1 MLGTYSNFPSARAG
15 VALLLLRVVVGT
27 SSILEAGMMI
37 ARNNAQAQ
45 AATIAAALMVVAGLA
60 VIIGFLTPIAIML
73 ILLVGAVMMLARIP
87 SAALLLLDSRMAAFE
102 FVVELATLIL
112 LGPGAIS
119 VDARLFGR
127 REVAIRDAPRLN
139 DS

>member
-1 MLGTYSNFPSARAG
+1 MQRTFSNFPSARAG

-27 SSILEAGMMI
+27 SSILEAGLMI

-45 AATIAAALMVVAGLA
+45 AATIAAALVIVAGLA
-60 VIIGFLTPIAIML
+60 VIIGFMTPIAILL
-73 ILLVGAVMMLARIP
+73 ICLMGAQMMLVRIP
-87 SAALLLLDSRMAAFE
+87 PAALLLLDSRMAAFE
-102 FVVELATLIL
+102 FAVELSTLIL

-127 REVAIRDAPRLN
+127 REVAIREAPRLN